1 MAATSSTLLERAFEL
16 ARNGGCTNIDDIV
29 RKLKSENYDQVDAH
43 MAGSQIRR
51 QLRQEFQDARRR

>member
-1 MAATSSTLLERAFEL
+1 MATTPNLLERAFEL
-16 ARNGGCTNIDDIV
+16 ARSGGCTNIDDIV

>member
-1 MAATSSTLLERAFEL
+1 MATTTATLMERAFEL
-16 ARNGGCTNIDDIV
+16 ARSGGCTNIDDVV

-51 QLRQEFQDARRR
+51 QLRQEFLDARRR